1 MKEKIIQLNEQQFFI
16 RLVPIVLL
24 LIMAIGFNIATDGK
38 FGDIRNL
45 KLIVG
50 QAIII
55 ATVATGAVFI
65 FGTGNVSI
73 ALGAT
78 TAITAAIMT
87 KIYLMTES
95 VPIMIVAAIVVATLI
110 MIATAV
116 LSTVLKVSVMFVS
129 IVVMV
134 LFQAILQTVLGAGTL
149 NLPYPM
155 TAALTNANFH
165 YVAFIIYFILCA
177 ILFHFTGVGRAIKFI
192 GSNKICAQQS
202 GIFMNKY
209 LMIAFVVA
217 GVGVGLAAV
226 MTGMRT
232 GTIGVGTASSLN
244 MDVVLAIVLGGMSV
258 FGGTRSYIYAGVLGA
273 VTVTL
278 LNSGLLMVGIS
289 PTILQL
295 VRGIFFL
302 TLIFVGQKRPDR
314 LPDNEI

>member
-1 MKEKIIQLNEQQFFI
+1 MKEKLKRLNEQQFFI
-16 RLVPIVLL
+16 RLMPIFLL
-24 LIMAIGFNIATDGK
+24 AVMAIGFNIATDGK
-38 FGDIRNL
+38 FGDVRNL
-45 KLIVG
+45 KLIVT

-55 ATVATGAVFI
+55 GTVATGAVFI

-78 TAITAAIMT
+78 TAITAAIMS
-87 KIYLMTES
+87 KAYLATES
-95 VPIMIVAAIVVATLI
+95 VPVMILSAIVVATLI
-110 MIATAV
+110 MVATAV

-134 LFQAILQTVLGAGTL
+134 LFQAILQTILGAGTL
-149 NLPYPM
+149 TLPYEM
-155 TAALTNANFH
+155 TSALTSANFH
-165 YVAFIIYFILCA
+165 YIAFAAYFILCA
-177 ILFHFTGVGRAIKFI
+177 VLFHFTGIGRSIKFL
-192 GSNKICAQQS
+192 GSNKICAEQS

-209 LMIAFVVA
+209 LMIAFAVS
-217 GVGVGLAAV
+217 GIGIGLAAI
-226 MTGMRT
+226 MTGIRT

-258 FGGTRSYIYAGVLGA
+258 FGGTRSYIYAGALGA

-278 LNSGLLMVGIS
+278 LNNGLLMVGIS
-289 PTILQL
+289 PTVLQL

-302 TLIFVGQKRPDR
+302 TFIFAGQKRPDR